1 MIFSKEDYNQLN
13 KLNKNKNRDSDRE
26 KENDN
31 DKNKDDDKK
40 KLYFKLENE
49 RYLLI
54 RQQKSL
60 TIETHVV
67 LT

>member
-1 MIFSKEDYNQLN
+1 MMLIKEEYNQLN
-13 KLNKNKNRDSDRE
+13 KLNKNKNKNRDSDEE

-54 RQQKSL
+54 RQ
-60 TIETHVV
+60 
-67 LT
+67 